1 MHWFRRIV
9 LGAAF
14 TTGYVLGARAGRRRY
29 EQIATWW
36 HGVMNAPVAKE
47 AWRRFRNDEIK
58 DNEFYCSEAQMA
70 GIFHR
75 NRNVADGVHQPGEAL
90 VR

>member
-29 EQIATWW
+29 EQIVTWW
-36 HGVMNAPVAKE
+36 HGALNAPAAKE
-47 AWRRFRNDEIK
+47 A
-58 DNEFYCSEAQMA
+58 SERGRMLLEQAQR
-70 GIFHR
+70 GIR
-75 NRNVADGVHQPGEAL
+75 SRLRSMPDDDWPQRLTAPV
-90 VR
+90 

>member
-29 EQIATWW
+29 EQISTWW
-36 HGVMNAPVAKE
+36 HGVMNTPVAKE
-47 AWRRFRNDEIK
+47 ATERGRGLLEQ
-58 DNEFYCSEAQMA
+58 AQRGLRDRLHA
-70 GIFHR
+70 VPEDPWPR
-75 NRNVADGVHQPGEAL
+75 SATAPV
-90 VR
+90 